1 MIFVYALNYLMFF
14 IRQLIKNGL
23 GQIALIDVG
32 SPIHGVGYIFVML
45 NAIIRRFSLNSFSGM
60 TTEHSLFPVQMIVN
74 WHSPDTYILPNR
86 LRDWLLDP
94 SSLTARL
101 KYHCREF
108 RVEVL
113 GQKIIVCDACEANE
127 DIIVGE
133 QVLVREVL
141 LYCDDM
147 PQVFARSLLPLSS
160 LTGAQQQLAHLG
172 TQSLGQV
179 LFNHPDLIRKKIEVA
194 AFDEASSVAK
204 LANELSREKIQQP
217 LWGRRSVFVL
227 DAKPLM
233 VAEVFLPGAVAYQ
246 K

>member
-1 MIFVYALNYLMFF
+1 
-14 IRQLIKNGL
+14 
-23 GQIALIDVG
+23 
-32 SPIHGVGYIFVML
+32 
-45 NAIIRRFSLNSFSGM
+45 M
-60 TTEHSLFPVQMIVN
+60 TTEHSLFPVQMIAN
-74 WHSPDTYILPNR
+74 WQAPESVKLTNR

-101 KYHCREF
+101 KSHSQHF

-113 GQKIIVCDACEANE
+113 GQKIEACSAAEANT
-127 DIIVGE
+127 DIITGE

-141 LYCDDM
+141 LYCDEIA
-147 PQVFARSLLPLSS
+147 QVFARSLLPLSS

-179 LFNHPDLIRKKIEVA
+179 LFNHPDLQRKKIEIA
-194 AFDEASSVAK
+194 AFEQDSSVAN
-204 LANELSREKIQQP
+204 LATYLALQTSGET

-227 DAKPLM
+227 DKKPLM